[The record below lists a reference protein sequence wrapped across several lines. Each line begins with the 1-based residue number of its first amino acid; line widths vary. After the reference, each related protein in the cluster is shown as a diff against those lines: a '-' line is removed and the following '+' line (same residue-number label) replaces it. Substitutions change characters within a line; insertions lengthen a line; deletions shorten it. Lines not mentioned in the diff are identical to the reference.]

1 MSEQHEE
8 GERKREVEQE
18 IKHDLEQLKKDE
30 ERLEKDIEKLEEIE
44 RERYKLI
51 VNREE
56 KDWPER
62 NIKGRQILELAG
74 SPADWVVNQLV
85 PGGGEDPEIDPDEP
99 VDLALEAEPK
109 GIKKFQT
116 RKPKT
121 NPGAVE

>member
-8 GERKREVEQE
+8 GERKREVEKE
-18 IKHDLEQLKKDE
+18 IKHDLE
-30 ERLEKDIEKLEEIE
+30 RLEKDERKLEEDEEKLEEIE
-44 RERYKLI
+44 RERFKLI

-62 NIKGRQILELAG
+62 HIKGRQILELAG

-85 PGGGEDPEIDPDEP
+85 TGSGEDPEIGPDES
-99 VDLALEAEPK
+99 VDLDFEAEPK

-121 NPGAVE
+121 NPGAVG

>member
-1 MSEQHEE
+1 MSEQHDE
-8 GERKREVEQE
+8 GERKREVEKE
-18 IKHDLEQLKKDE
+18 IKYDLERLEEDK

-44 RERYKLI
+44 RERFKLI

-62 NIKGRQILELAG
+62 YIRGRQILDLAG

-85 PGGGEDPEIDPDEP
+85 PGSGEDPEIGQDES
-99 VDLALEAEPK
+99 VDLDLEAEPK

-121 NPGAVE
+121 NPGAVG